1 MTENTTYE
9 QAVELMELLEDTVA
23 HHCDENMMSG
33 MKVWTMLMA
42 LAEAKLEDFP
52 QQSWNELE
60 EV

>member
-1 MTENTTYE
+1 MTETTTYE

-42 LAEAKLEDFP
+42 LAEAKLEGFP

>member
-1 MTENTTYE
+1 MTETTTYE

>member
-1 MTENTTYE
+1 MTEKTTYE

-52 QQSWNELE
+52 QQAWNELE

>member
-1 MTENTTYE
+1 MTETTTYE

-52 QQSWNELE
+52 QQAWNELE

>member
-52 QQSWNELE
+52 QQAWNELE